1 MNALSEAIVP
11 ASAIA
16 RPTATILVCDDDRL
30 VLVTLSAALRSA
42 GYSVIEAENGDEA
55 ILLARQYR
63 PDLAV
68 LDIRMDGKSGL
79 DVAAYLRDYVGTPFM
94 FLSAFSDEAFIR
106 QAREFGAI
114 EYLVKPI
121 DIECMAPVVAR
132 ALALRSASG
141 VPAAGEVPASMPAHR
156 LMPALPAIDARQ
168 AIVAREIDAS
178 QRRSPVPAVAPRVP
192 ARDLLPDDG
201 SADRQIAV
209 GILMERFRLT
219 RLAAEQRLGALAR
232 QSSRT
237 ESETATEL
245 VRSMDSL
252 NTSHLA

>member
-1 MNALSEAIVP
+1 MDGERGRMRSP
-11 ASAIA
+11 AS
-16 RPTATILVCDDDRL
+16 
-30 VLVTLSAALRSA
+30 
-42 GYSVIEAENGDEA
+42 
-55 ILLARQYR
+55 
-63 PDLAV
+63 
-68 LDIRMDGKSGL
+68 
-79 DVAAYLRDYVGTPFM
+79 
-94 FLSAFSDEAFIR
+94 
-106 QAREFGAI
+106 
-114 EYLVKPI
+114 
-121 DIECMAPVVAR
+121 
-132 ALALRSASG
+132 
-141 VPAAGEVPASMPAHR
+141 VP
-156 LMPALPAIDARQ
+156 LPAIDARQ

-178 QRRSPVPAVAPRVP
+178 QRRSPVPAVAPRAP